1 MTRLISVTIIYND
14 DDWTEK
20 KIWVPWEA
28 QMKFLEKEAGIQSGQ
43 IFIDLKQNERWVSQK
58 VDDVVVPDGVYN
70 IRFGNEVKLTE
81 GEKDRHDYIE
91 HEKHMMRNDQLAKR
105 RQNLALLTE
114 RVDDLEL

>member
-1 MTRLISVTIIYND
+1 MTRLTSITIIYND
-14 DDWTEK
+14 DNWTEK
-20 KIWVPWEA
+20 NIWIPWEA
-28 QMKFLEKEAGIQSGQ
+28 QMKFLAKEAGIQSGQ

-105 RQNLALLTE
+105 RQNLALLPE
-114 RVDDLEL
+114 RLDNLEL